1 MALKVLLRRTIEGV
15 GNVGEVVR
23 VKPGYARNFLFPKAY
38 AALVTPDSLRLI
50 EKDKAAEAV
59 RERQNAARRQ
69 ALVEQLQDV
78 TVTVEE
84 RAGEDGHLYG
94 SVNARQVVG
103 RLADL
108 GYSFDERHVRFETV
122 RELGEYP
129 ATLLLGGG
137 VEAQVKVWVV
147 QDAQDALAM
156 KEEAAAREAAE
167 ASAAESALADGETP
181 DLDAIEF

>member
-23 VKPGYARNFLFPKAY
+23 VKPGFARNYLFPKAY
-38 AALVTPDSLRLI
+38 AALVSPDSLRQI

-59 RERQNAARRQ
+59 RERQNVARRQ
-69 ALVEQLQDV
+69 ALVEQLKDV
-78 TVTVEE
+78 TVTIEE

-94 SVNARQVVG
+94 SVNTRQIVG
-103 RLADL
+103 RLADM
-108 GYSFDERHVRFETV
+108 GFSFDERHVRFETV

-129 ATLLLGGG
+129 ATLMLGGG
-137 VEAQVKVWVV
+137 IETQVKIWVV

-156 KEEAAAREAAE
+156 REEAAAREAAE
-167 ASAAESALADGETP
+167 VEAADSETP